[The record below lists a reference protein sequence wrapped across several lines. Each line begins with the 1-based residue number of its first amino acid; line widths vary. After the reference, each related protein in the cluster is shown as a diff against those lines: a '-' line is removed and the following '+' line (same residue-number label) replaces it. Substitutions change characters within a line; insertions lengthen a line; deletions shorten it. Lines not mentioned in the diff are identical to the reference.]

1 MIICMNPLHKDNIY
15 PMDKAMEKIYD
26 EFGQEDGL
34 IQTEVLQYMPGKR
47 VCLSCSHY
55 DPILH
60 LRTQHNDP
68 TFTSSSWTHALR
80 ATFLT

>member
-1 MIICMNPLHKDNIY
+1 MNPLHKDNIY

-47 VCLSCSHY
+47 VCL
-55 DPILH
+55 
-60 LRTQHNDP
+60 
-68 TFTSSSWTHALR
+68 
-80 ATFLT
+80 